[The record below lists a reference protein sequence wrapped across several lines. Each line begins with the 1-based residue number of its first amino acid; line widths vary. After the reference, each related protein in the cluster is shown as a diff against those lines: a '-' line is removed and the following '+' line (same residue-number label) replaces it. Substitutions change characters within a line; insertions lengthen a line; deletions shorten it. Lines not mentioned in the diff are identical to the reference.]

1 MGDLL
6 IRDFP
11 AFAKSRIA
19 AAAKEAGHSVS
30 EEAKLRLVQSVVD
43 GETGARK
50 SKSAY
55 DVIRGAVL
63 EHDAILTD
71 EEHAEF
77 MRAVD
82 EMRKDRGRPAPDFE

>member
-1 MGDLL
+1 MSDLL

-11 AFAKSRIA
+11 AFVKSRIA
-19 AAAKEAGHSVS
+19 LAAKEAGHSIS

-43 GETGARK
+43 NETGARK
-50 SKSAY
+50 PKSAY
-55 DVIRGAVL
+55 DVIRGAFL
-63 EHDAILTD
+63 LHDAILSD

-82 EMRKDRGRPAPDFE
+82 EMRKDMGRPAPDFE

>member
-11 AFAKSRIA
+11 AFVKNRIA
-19 AAAKEAGHSVS
+19 AAAKEAGHSIS

-43 GETGARK
+43 DETGTRK
-50 SKSAY
+50 PKSAY
-55 DVIRGAVL
+55 DEIRGAFL
-63 EHDAILTD
+63 EHDAILSD
-71 EEHAEF
+71 EEHSEF

-82 EMRKDRGRPAPDFE
+82 EMRKDMGSPAPDFE

>member
-11 AFAKSRIA
+11 AFVKGRIA
-19 AAAKEAGHSVS
+19 EAAKEAGRSVS

-43 GETGARK
+43 DESGTRRPK
-50 SKSAY
+50 NAY
-55 DVIRGAVL
+55 DEIRGAFL
-63 EHDAILTD
+63 KHDAILTE

-82 EMRKDRGRPAPDFE
+82 EMRKDIGRPAPDFE

>member
-11 AFAKSRIA
+11 TFVKGRIA
-19 AAAKEAGHSVS
+19 EAAKEAGHSIS

-43 GETGARK
+43 DETGVRTR
-50 SKSAY
+50 KSAY
-55 DVIRGAVL
+55 DVIRGAFL
-63 EHDAILTD
+63 EHDAILTE

-82 EMRKDRGRPAPDFE
+82 EMRKDPGRPVPDFE